1 MGMIDLDLEAQGVY
15 QVISDL
21 QATEAQVQQAL
32 RSTLRKM
39 ASWMRTR
46 SVRGLST
53 HLQIQQKVIRR
64 RLRSFNLRTS
74 PDGAT
79 ITVWYGL
86 NPISLIYL
94 GARQNKSG
102 VTAGAHKRPGAF
114 IARGAGGHRQV
125 FKRRGGARLPL
136 DKQRLDI
143 EDKAVTFLEDK
154 VIGDADFEA
163 QFHKVFEH
171 ELTWRTQIRK

>member
-1 MGMIDLDLEAQGVY
+1 MGIVDLEFEALGVD
-15 QVISDL
+15 QVIRDL
-21 QATEAQVQQAL
+21 QATETQVRQAL

-46 SVRGLST
+46 SVRGLSE

-64 RLRSFNLRTS
+64 RLRTFRMRTS
-74 PDGAT
+74 PDGGT

-94 GARQNKSG
+94 GARQNKAG
-102 VTAGAHKRPGAF
+102 VTAGAHQRPGAF
-114 IARGAGGHRQV
+114 IASGKGGNQQV
-125 FKRRGGARLPL
+125 FKRRGSARLPL

-143 EDKAVTFLEDK
+143 QDKANTYLEDNI
-154 VIGDADFEA
+154 IGDLDFES
-163 QFHKVFEH
+163 QFYKIFEH
-171 ELTWRTQIRK
+171 ELQWRTRTQP